1 MTMIKTISAFMA
13 IGLLAACGQ
22 TDIQRAHTMQG
33 TGSPFTN
40 ALTQE
45 YSDFVVSETDQ
56 YNWPDADYFAG
67 KGLLAS
73 SGEVVLPEEIDDWLQ
88 PPDERFQRDW
98 HLTDDWIAGGN
109 VDEMID
115 GRARLMAVL
124 NNGAREEYPELAA
137 RAQER
142 FDCWLEQQ
150 EENHQVDDIL
160 YCRDGF
166 WAALEEI
173 EALMAAPEPVSG
185 TPEPMM
191 PDIYIVYFDW
201 DRYDIR
207 PDATAVIADVIG
219 DAANM
224 GSPDISVTGHTDLSG
239 SADYNMTLSLNRA
252 DAVRN
257 ALIDGGVSA
266 SQITTAGR
274 GEAEPAVPTADGVRE
289 QANRRAEIIILQ

>member
-1 MTMIKTISAFMA
+1 MTMIKIISAIMA
-13 IGLLAACGQ
+13 VGLLAACGQ

-33 TGSPFTN
+33 TGSPFTK

-56 YNWPDADYFAG
+56 YNWPDAGYFAD

-88 PPDERFQRDW
+88 PPDEYFHRSW
-98 HLTDDWIAGGN
+98 LLTDDWVAGGS
-109 VDEMID
+109 VQDMVD
-115 GRARLMAVL
+115 GRARLMTVL
-124 NNGAREEYPELAA
+124 NNGAREAYPELAA

-173 EALMAAPEPVSG
+173 EALMAAPEPVAG

-201 DRYDIR
+201 DRSDIR
-207 PDATAVIADVIG
+207 PDAAAVIADVIG
-219 DAANM
+219 DAMAIGN
-224 GSPDISVTGHTDLSG
+224 PPVSVTGHTDLSG
-239 SADYNMTLSLNRA
+239 SAEYNMALSMRRA
-252 DAVRN
+252 NEVRN
-257 ALIDGGVSA
+257 ALINGGIA
-266 SQITTAGR
+266 PDQITTAGR
-274 GEAEPAVPTADGVRE
+274 GEAEPAVPTEDGVRE
-289 QANRRAEIIILQ
+289 QANRRAEIIIFQ